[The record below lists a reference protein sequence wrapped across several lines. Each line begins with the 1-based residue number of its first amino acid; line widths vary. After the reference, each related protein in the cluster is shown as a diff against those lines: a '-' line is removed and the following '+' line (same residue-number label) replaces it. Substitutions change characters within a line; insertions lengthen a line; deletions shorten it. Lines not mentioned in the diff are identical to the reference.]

1 MRTDTQATTRAAR
14 PVTPAGTARL
24 RRSSLAVLV
33 LIVAEYLIGMYVSL
47 YVTVPKADH
56 GAGLGRAISAGPAV
70 LSIHAVV
77 GLLLA
82 IGALGVLAQAIRR
95 RRWGVTALAAAGT
108 LALAFA
114 SVAGASFT
122 STGDTA
128 DSMAMAVMTGIALL
142 CYAVTASA
150 RASSSAGRGSWPGR
164 RPADRVDHGPASGPD
179 DSGLGDRQP
188 GQQQVTPGPRRQQ

>member
-1 MRTDTQATTRAAR
+1 MRADAKTRTR
-14 PVTPAGTARL
+14 TVRQVTSSGPARL

-56 GAGLGRAISAGPAV
+56 GAALGRAISAGPAI
-70 LSIHAVV
+70 LSIHAAV
-77 GLLLA
+77 GLLLTV
-82 IGALGVLAQAIRR
+82 GALRVLVQAIRAR
-95 RRWGVTALAAAGT
+95 HRGVTALAAAGV

-150 RASSSAGRGSWPGR
+150 RASSSAGRGSRGGR
-164 RPADRVDHGPASGPD
+164 RPADRVHHGLAGGPD
-179 DSGLGDRQP
+179 DCGLGDRQP
-188 GQQQVTPGPRRQQ
+188 GQPQVSPGPARQQ

>member
-1 MRTDTQATTRAAR
+1 MRADTQAKTRAAR
-14 PVTPAGTARL
+14 PETPAGPARL

-33 LIVAEYLIGMYVSL
+33 LIVTEYLIGIYVSL

-56 GAGLGRAISAGPAV
+56 GAGLGGTISAGPAI
-70 LSIHAVV
+70 LSIHAAV

-82 IGALGVLAQAIRR
+82 IGALGVLVQAIRG
-95 RRWGVTALAAAGT
+95 RRWGMTALAAAGA

-150 RASSSAGRGSWPGR
+150 RASSSAGHGSRPGR
-164 RPADRVDHGPASGPD
+164 RPADRVDHGLASGPD
-179 DSGLGDRQP
+179 DGGLGDRQP
-188 GQQQVTPGPRRQQ
+188 GQQQVPPGPRRQQ

>member
-1 MRTDTQATTRAAR
+1 MRANTRSKTQAAR
-14 PVTPAGTARL
+14 PETPAGPARL

-56 GAGLGRAISAGPAV
+56 GAGLGRTISAGPAI
-70 LSIHAVV
+70 LSIHAAV

-82 IGALGVLAQAIRR
+82 IGALGVLVQAIRG
-95 RRWGVTALAAAGT
+95 RRWGMTALAAAGA

-150 RASSSAGRGSWPGR
+150 RASSSAGRGSWPGG
-164 RPADRVDHGPASGPD
+164 RPADRVDHGLADRPD
-179 DSGLGDRQP
+179 DGGLGDRQP
-188 GQQQVTPGPRRQQ
+188 GQQQVPPGPRRQQ